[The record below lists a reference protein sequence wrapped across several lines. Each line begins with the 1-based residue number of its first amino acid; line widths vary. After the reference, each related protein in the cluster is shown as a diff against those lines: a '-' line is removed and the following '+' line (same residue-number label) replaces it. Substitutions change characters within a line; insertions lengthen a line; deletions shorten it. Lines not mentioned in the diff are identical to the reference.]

1 MSLRDGPAG
10 ARLVIRRAAVDTR
23 DRVSALPR
31 NLRAL
36 ALVLMLP
43 GLVLSGAVH
52 LCVCLGELLDL
63 GTVCPGA
70 VSECCTLPVP
80 GSSADRADACGD
92 CCIAIDVEGSVAIA
106 PLPQHDTGG
115 GAGPIAPAPAHVAV
129 ALVLEAHSARPAR
142 AAPPLERPPGRAPIP
157 LRI

>member
-1 MSLRDGPAG
+1 LRLPNGSAAP
-10 ARLVIRRAAVDTR
+10 RLVIRRPAVDTR

-36 ALVLMLP
+36 ALALMLP
-43 GLVLSGAVH
+43 GLLLSGAVH

-63 GTVCPGA
+63 GTGCPDA
-70 VSECCTLPVP
+70 VSECCTLPEP
-80 GSSADRADACGD
+80 GSRADQDACGD
-92 CCIAIDVEGSVAIA
+92 CCIAIDVEGGVAIA
-106 PLPQHDTGG
+106 PLPQHDSDAS
-115 GAGPIAPAPAHVAV
+115 GATIAPANVAH
-129 ALVLEAHSARPAR
+129 ALVLELQFARPAR